1 MIIKFFFNVDYI
13 IINSKNSPYSK
24 YFTLILLKSG
34 PQTLSGTSILNQ
46 TNLEMFSRG
55 LQTLKLRIWY
65 SYSKVLISDMRCLR
79 ARFLSSYFE
88 IETIIRFC
96 LKDPKIWIFCKK
108 AVFSRFCQI
117 LSQFNPKVPFWKI
130 QIIVLIKTNI
140 LR

>member
-13 IINSKNSPYSK
+13 IINSKNPPYSK

-55 LQTLKLRIWY
+55 LQTLKLRICN
-65 SYSKVLISDMRCLR
+65 SYPKVLISDMRCLR

-96 LKDPKIWIFCKK
+96 LKDPKI
-108 AVFSRFCQI
+108 
-117 LSQFNPKVPFWKI
+117 
-130 QIIVLIKTNI
+130 
-140 LR
+140 